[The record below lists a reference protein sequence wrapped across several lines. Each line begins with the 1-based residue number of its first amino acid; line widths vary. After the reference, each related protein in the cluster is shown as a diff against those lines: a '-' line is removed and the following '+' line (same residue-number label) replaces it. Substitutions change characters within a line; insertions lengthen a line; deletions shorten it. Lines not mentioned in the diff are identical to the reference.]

1 MFASLLRTHSC
12 GCRQALRRMLDVAQ
26 ASPLP
31 GPHLLSHKEV
41 GEQYIFLWR
50 GWWGGGDCC
59 PLPHSAKHHHCDRK
73 ASRAHACVALLC
85 CIARSAVCG
94 HDKSEV
100 QQGPDRLCGQVDVR
114 WFPRRHHH
122 LLLFLFPPPTCIP
135 PPPNNNQEQPRTA
148 TINHHYQ
155 PPPAV
160 LQQQQWLDC
169 MSCSMPIVCFVCR
182 AMEDLIRIR
191 CRYKYAPQNQT
202 VVVKAEQAYGVVQ
215 YVRPTTEKSHA
226 LDAVWF
232 CLSHANQ
239 RVHARAC
246 APWAL
251 AGHCMR
257 SMPL

>member
-135 PPPNNNQEQPRTA
+135 HRHN
-148 TINHHYQ
+148 TIQTHTHTHHHHRWQ
-155 PPPAV
+155 V
-160 LQQQQWLDC
+160 LLTKTTHPTKVFTV
-169 MSCSMPIVCFVCR
+169 CSPLHHLKD
-182 AMEDLIRIR
+182 E
-191 CRYKYAPQNQT
+191 
-202 VVVKAEQAYGVVQ
+202 KAFA
-215 YVRPTTEKSHA
+215 A
-226 LDAVWF
+226 
-232 CLSHANQ
+232 
-239 RVHARAC
+239 RV
-246 APWAL
+246 L
-251 AGHCMR
+251 
-257 SMPL
+257 